1 MNDSLPDTVN
11 PHYLQQVVATAR
23 THEVVASEDIV
34 TSGAIKLLAKGARID
49 DAARDR
55 LLQHKLRRPLEECTE
70 VIGGVVSAQFESIGD
85 ALLAKYP
92 LLQAL
97 CTTERARSA
106 PASVAGVALTLPMQ
120 SLMTV
125 YGQSRP
131 GRLEHAVGVAM
142 LALSLARRLLPG
154 AVDRHRV
161 LAIAGLLHDVGELYI
176 DPVHLQS
183 GVRLDGAG
191 WRHIAIHPLVGH
203 RVLLDMAGAGPQVAE
218 AVLQHHERM
227 DGFGYPH
234 GVGGE
239 AFTVDGEI
247 VAAAEW
253 LMALVENETSPLA
266 RASMALRLVP
276 GEFRPELIKV
286 IAGVAKEV
294 PALATEHNV
303 APPLAEALPRILRL
317 AGSLDRFNAS
327 RGWIEE
333 RMAESAPA
341 LRNVLG
347 VGLNRLR
354 RIQVSF
360 ASTGLD
366 ASNAQAL
373 LGELSAGQDPE
384 VYVEI
389 TSLIM
394 ELEWRMRELER
405 SQRLRASL
413 LTGAEQSVV
422 EEVIARLNGSSIPAA
437 EALA

>member
-1 MNDSLPDTVN
+1 MNDPLPDTVN

-70 VIGGVVSAQFESIGD
+70 VIGGVVSAQFDSIGD

-327 RGWIEE
+327 RGWIEQ
-333 RMAESAPA
+333 RMAESAD
-341 LRNVLG
+341 RKTHV
-347 VGLNRLR
+347 
-354 RIQVSF
+354 
-360 ASTGLD
+360 
-366 ASNAQAL
+366 
-373 LGELSAGQDPE
+373 
-384 VYVEI
+384 
-389 TSLIM
+389 
-394 ELEWRMRELER
+394 
-405 SQRLRASL
+405 
-413 LTGAEQSVV
+413 
-422 EEVIARLNGSSIPAA
+422 
-437 EALA
+437 

>member
-49 DAARDR
+49 DEARDR

-131 GRLEHAVGVAM
+131 SRLEHAVGVAM

>member
-389 TSLIM
+389 TSLIK

-422 EEVIARLNGSSIPAA
+422 EEVIARLNGSSVPAA

>member
-1 MNDSLPDTVN
+1 MNDPLPDTVN

-49 DAARDR
+49 DEARDR

-92 LLQAL
+92 LLRAL

-389 TSLIM
+389 TSLIK

>member
-49 DAARDR
+49 DEARDR

>member
-11 PHYLQQVVATAR
+11 PHYLQQVVATAQ

-131 GRLEHAVGVAM
+131 SRLEHAVGVAM

-276 GEFRPELIKV
+276 GEFRPELIKL

-294 PALATEHNV
+294 PALATQHNV
-303 APPLAEALPRILRL
+303 AGCWKGRRLPSPSPRPV
-317 AGSLDRFNAS
+317 S
-327 RGWIEE
+327 R
-333 RMAESAPA
+333 S
-341 LRNVLG
+341 
-347 VGLNRLR
+347 
-354 RIQVSF
+354 
-360 ASTGLD
+360 
-366 ASNAQAL
+366 
-373 LGELSAGQDPE
+373 
-384 VYVEI
+384 
-389 TSLIM
+389 
-394 ELEWRMRELER
+394 
-405 SQRLRASL
+405 
-413 LTGAEQSVV
+413 
-422 EEVIARLNGSSIPAA
+422 
-437 EALA
+437 